1 MSASTLDVGL
11 PVRPGLAAPCLHTGP
26 APPCPVRASHP
37 PACPPSDTCLT
48 PLCNTCMIP
57 SHIRLTSPCARDVI
71 QAWAG
76 TQERSPHRKPLENYI
91 KAEGARFPPC
101 GR

>member
-1 MSASTLDVGL
+1 MSVSTLDVGL
-11 PVRPGLAAPCLHTGP
+11 PVRPDLAAPCPDTGP
-26 APPCPVRASHP
+26 APPCSVRASHP
-37 PACPPSDTCLT
+37 RALPHLT
-48 PLCNTCMIP
+48 PLCHTCMVP
-57 SHIRLTSPCARDVI
+57 VHISLTSPCARDVI

-76 TQERSPHRKPLENYI
+76 TQERSPHHKPLENYI